1 MSWEVS
7 LQTILFHVWSMVFF
21 TLLAETPSQDF
32 FLSLFQS
39 FYPQGYPQGALYKTL
54 VLYRFAVFLLFF
66 YAIHKMLFLLRVFVA
81 CICEIYSIS
90 CVALSRVNRR
100 KNNAPPNRA
109 PTLRGGAFLPARG

>member
-39 FYPQGYPQGALYKTL
+39 FYPQGYPQGYPQCALYKTL

-81 CICEIYSIS
+81 CICEIYPIS

-100 KNNAPPNRA
+100 YKNVPIKQNW
-109 PTLRGGAFLPARG
+109 